1 MADTKFIAEGGSS
14 HRPPYFNDNNM
25 WSVVENG
32 NYTPMTTATD
42 TVPSVPKIQSQWT
55 KEENDKVLL
64 NSKAQFI
71 LSCALSREEY
81 DRIEECTT
89 AKEIWDSLKIH
100 HEGTSHVKEERID
113 LGVRKF
119 ETFEMKE
126 EETIDEMFSRFTVIV
141 NELRSLGKAYTAHE
155 RIRKILR
162 CLPKIWRPMVTTISQ
177 AKDLKILQVEELI
190 GSLRAHEGILN
201 EDKPQRKGKMIAL
214 KTSQNSASQI
224 STSQGTNEEETGF
237 LSEDENDLALI
248 SRRIQQMI
256 LKRNQNRRSFQPRKD
271 YQKPEIDKSKI
282 TCYGCNK
289 LGHFKTECPH
299 KTQRNFSSKKKS
311 MLAQW
316 DDSENS
322 NSEAEDEEAN
332 LCLMTNSD
340 SEEVSTPNFCYTC
353 KEIGIMFDNL
363 LEDSNILT
371 QKCLFQRE
379 QIHTLKTE
387 KEDLIKSNSKHLETI
402 KELQKAYS
410 YLSLHQ
416 KAINEKFKPSS
427 NQDKIK
433 NLESQV
439 ETLTKDMTSF
449 VKSTETFQKIMG
461 SQSGV
466 FDKAG
471 LGFKQSENQMIYEN
485 FFLPKKNR
493 TKTQIK
499 EKIPL
504 KKKDITKPK
513 CCYCK
518 KTNHF
523 EKHCYFKRKTNVS
536 TNHVSNNKGPKEIWV
551 AKRLL
556 TLHAGMS
563 SNPQEKALV
572 PGQWMLKTYD

>member
-14 HRPPYFNDNNM
+14 HRPPYFNGSDYYYWKGKMRLFLISNDNNM
-25 WSVVENG
+25 WSLVENG

-42 TVPSVPKIQSQWT
+42 TVASIPKIQSQWT

-155 RIRKILR
+155 RIIKILR
-162 CLPKIWRPMVTTISQ
+162 CLPKIWRPMVTAILQ

-299 KTQRNFSSKKKS
+299 KTQRNFSSKKNS

-322 NSEAEDEEAN
+322 NSETEDEEAN

-340 SEEVSTPNFCYTC
+340 SEEVEPKN
-353 KEIGIMFDNL
+353 
-363 LEDSNILT
+363 
-371 QKCLFQRE
+371 
-379 QIHTLKTE
+379 
-387 KEDLIKSNSKHLETI
+387 
-402 KELQKAYS
+402 
-410 YLSLHQ
+410 
-416 KAINEKFKPSS
+416 INEALKDESWMEAMTEELSQFEK
-427 NQDKIK
+427 
-433 NLESQV
+433 SQV
-439 ETLTKDMTSF
+439 
-449 VKSTETFQKIMG
+449 
-461 SQSGV
+461 
-466 FDKAG
+466 
-471 LGFKQSENQMIYEN
+471 
-485 FFLPKKNR
+485 
-493 TKTQIK
+493 
-499 EKIPL
+499 
-504 KKKDITKPK
+504 
-513 CCYCK
+513 
-518 KTNHF
+518 
-523 EKHCYFKRKTNVS
+523 
-536 TNHVSNNKGPKEIWV
+536 
-551 AKRLL
+551 
-556 TLHAGMS
+556 
-563 SNPQEKALV
+563 
-572 PGQWMLKTYD
+572 

>member
-1 MADTKFIAEGGSS
+1 MTDTKFIAEGGSS
-14 HRPPYFNDNNM
+14 HRPPYFNGSDYYYWKGKMRLFLLSQDNNM
-25 WSVVENG
+25 CYVVENG
-32 NYTPMTTATD
+32 NYTPMTSATD
-42 TVPSVPKIQSQWT
+42 TIASVPKTQSQWT

-89 AKEIWDSLKIH
+89 AKEIWDALKIH
-100 HEGTSHVKEERID
+100 HKGTNHVKEERID

-162 CLPKIWRPMVTTISQ
+162 CLPKIWRPMVTAISQ

-190 GSLRAHEGILN
+190 ESLRAHEGILN

-214 KTSQNSASQI
+214 KTSQNSASKI
-224 STSQGTNEEETGF
+224 TTSQGTTEEDTGF

-256 LKRNQNRRSFQPRKD
+256 LKRNQNRKSFQPRKE

-289 LGHFKTECPH
+289 LGHFKTECPL
-299 KTQRNFSSKKKS
+299 KTHRNFSSKKS

-340 SEEVSTPNFCYTC
+340 SEEVEP
-353 KEIGIMFDNL
+353 K
-363 LEDSNILT
+363 NIN
-371 QKCLFQRE
+371 E
-379 QIHTLKTE
+379 ALKDESWMEAMT
-387 KEDLIKSNSKHLETI
+387 
-402 KELQKAYS
+402 KELSQF
-410 YLSLHQ
+410 
-416 KAINEKFKPSS
+416 EKSQVWKLVPYP
-427 NQDKIK
+427 QDKTIIGTRWVFRNK
-433 NLESQV
+433 LDENGKVTRNKARLVAQGYNQQEGIDYDETYAPVASRPDIVFLVGLCARFQTDPKESHLTAVKRIFRYLVGTTDIGLWYEKGNHINLIAYCDADYDGDKIER
-439 ETLTKDMTSF
+439 
-449 VKSTETFQKIMG
+449 KST
-461 SQSGV
+461 SGACQ
-466 FDKAG
+466 F
-471 LGFKQSENQMIYEN
+471 LGQALITWSCRKQNTIA
-485 FFLPKKNR
+485 L
-493 TKTQIK
+493 
-499 EKIPL
+499 
-504 KKKDITKPK
+504 
-513 CCYCK
+513 
-518 KTNHF
+518 
-523 EKHCYFKRKTNVS
+523 S
-536 TNHVSNNKGPKEIWV
+536 TTE
-551 AKRLL
+551 A
-556 TLHAGMS
+556 
-563 SNPQEKALV
+563 
-572 PGQWMLKTYD
+572 

>member
-14 HRPPYFNDNNM
+14 HRPPYFNGSDYYYYWKGKMRLFLLSQDNNM
-25 WSVVENG
+25 WSVVENE

-42 TVPSVPKIQSQWT
+42 TVASVPKIQSQWT

-64 NSKAQFI
+64 SSKAQFI

-81 DRIEECTT
+81 DRIEECTN
-89 AKEIWDSLKIH
+89 AKKIWDTLKIH
-100 HEGTSHVKEERID
+100 HEGTNHVKEERID

-126 EETIDEMFSRFTVIV
+126 EETIDEMFFRILVIV
-141 NELRSLGKAYTAHE
+141 NELRSHGKAYTAHE

-162 CLPKIWRPMVTTISQ
+162 CLPKIWRPMVIAISQ

-201 EDKPQRKGKMIAL
+201 EDKLQRKGKMIAL

-224 STSQGTNEEETGF
+224 STSQGTTEEETGF

-256 LKRNQNRRSFQPRKD
+256 LKRNQNRKSFQPRKD

-289 LGHFKTECPH
+289 LGHFKTECPL
-299 KTQRNFSSKKKS
+299 KTHRNFSSKKKS

-340 SEEVSTPNFCYTC
+340 SEEVNTLNFCYTC
-353 KEIGIMFDNL
+353 KEIGILFDNL

-371 QKCLFQRE
+371 
-379 QIHTLKTE
+379 
-387 KEDLIKSNSKHLETI
+387 
-402 KELQKAYS
+402 
-410 YLSLHQ
+410 
-416 KAINEKFKPSS
+416 
-427 NQDKIK
+427 
-433 NLESQV
+433 
-439 ETLTKDMTSF
+439 
-449 VKSTETFQKIMG
+449 
-461 SQSGV
+461 
-466 FDKAG
+466 
-471 LGFKQSENQMIYEN
+471 
-485 FFLPKKNR
+485 
-493 TKTQIK
+493 
-499 EKIPL
+499 
-504 KKKDITKPK
+504 
-513 CCYCK
+513 
-518 KTNHF
+518 
-523 EKHCYFKRKTNVS
+523 
-536 TNHVSNNKGPKEIWV
+536 
-551 AKRLL
+551 
-556 TLHAGMS
+556 
-563 SNPQEKALV
+563 
-572 PGQWMLKTYD
+572 